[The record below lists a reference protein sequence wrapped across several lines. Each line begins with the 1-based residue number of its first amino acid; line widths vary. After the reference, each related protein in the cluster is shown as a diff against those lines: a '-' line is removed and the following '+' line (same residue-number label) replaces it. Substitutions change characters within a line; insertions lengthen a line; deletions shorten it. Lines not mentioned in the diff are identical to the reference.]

1 MVAKHRIKRVKRVR
15 RTRKQTKQVRRG
27 RKTYTRHN
35 RRTGGASDPILYNP
49 YLDVDDIDTTPPPLK
64 KTLTLAQTQSML
76 EGAEQQLSGLNRT
89 DDHYEQDFKFW
100 TTQIAELKDEIATL
114 KQKAS

>member
-1 MVAKHRIKRVKRVR
+1 MVAKHRVKRVR

-27 RKTYTRHN
+27 RKTCTRHN
-35 RRTGGASDPILYNP
+35 RRTGGALHNP
-49 YLDVDDIDTTPPPLK
+49 YLDDDIDTTPPPLK

-114 KQKAS
+114 KQKASWNFV